1 MSLKAN
7 GLQNQKKFFEKFN
20 AALEKEIRWQL
31 SEQETSD
38 RDSMFR
44 IPIPDWDK
52 KAGLSGHSPG
62 SDKS

>member
-7 GLQNQKKFFEKFN
+7 GLQNQKKNLNNFC
-20 AALEKEIRWQL
+20 AAWKQEVRWQL

-38 RDSMFR
+38 RDSMFH